1 MLSSFIHAYL
11 KIFFVLTPFFV
22 TSTFVAM
29 TSDYGEEKRKKTAIK
44 ITIAVLIS
52 SFIIYMFGQYIF
64 ALFGITLDA
73 FRIGAGALLFLSALQ
88 LVEGSPTSRQK
99 QPKTADED
107 QDIAVVPLAIPI
119 TVGPGVIGMLMVM
132 AAELPSTSDRLLVSG
147 ALLCAVA
154 TVGGLLY
161 VSGGIERLI
170 GNKGLT
176 ILTKLTGLFVSA
188 IAAQLIFT
196 GLRNFLI
203 LPLS

>member
-1 MLSSFIHAYL
+1 MLSFFIQAYL

-22 TSTFVAM
+22 TSIFVAM
-29 TSDYGEEKRKKTAIK
+29 TSDYSEQRRKKTAHR

-52 SFIIYMFGQYIF
+52 SFVIYLFGQYIF
-64 ALFGITLDA
+64 SLFGITLDA

-88 LVEGSPTSRQK
+88 LVEGQSGKPR
-99 QPKTADED
+99 QPKIDDDD

-132 AAELPSTSDRLLVSG
+132 AAEMRTTPERLLISS

-154 TVGGLLY
+154 TLGVLLH
-161 VSGGIERLI
+161 VSGSIERVI
-170 GNKGLT
+170 GTKGLT
-176 ILTKLTGLFVSA
+176 IMTKLTGLFVSA
-188 IAAQLIFT
+188 IAAQLIFS

-203 LPLS
+203 LPAG

>member
-203 LPLS
+203 LPLN

>member
-147 ALLCAVA
+147 ALFCAVA

-203 LPLS
+203 LPLN

>member
-1 MLSSFIHAYL
+1 MLSSFIQAYL

-29 TSDYGEEKRKKTAIK
+29 TSEYTEEKRKKTALK
-44 ITIAVLIS
+44 VTISVLLG
-52 SFIIYMFGQYIF
+52 SFSIYLFGQYIF
-64 ALFGITLDA
+64 SLFGITLDA

-88 LVEGSPTSRQK
+88 LVEGPSASKQK
-99 QPKTADED
+99 QPKNEDE
-107 QDIAVVPLAIPI
+107 DIAVVPLAIPI

-132 AAELPSTSDRLLVSG
+132 AAEMPSTPNRLLVSG
-147 ALLCAVA
+147 ALLLAVC
-154 TVGGLLY
+154 TVGALLY
-161 VSGGIERLI
+161 ISGKIERVI

-196 GLRNFLI
+196 GLRNFL
-203 LPLS
+203 LPTAG

>member
-1 MLSSFIHAYL
+1 MFTSFIHAYL

-29 TSDYGEEKRKKTAIK
+29 TSEYSERKRKKTAHRVA
-44 ITIAVLIS
+44 IAVLIS
-52 SFIIYMFGQYIF
+52 SFTIYLFGHYIF
-64 ALFGITLDA
+64 SMFGITLDA

-88 LVEGSPTSRQK
+88 LVEGSPRKQK
-99 QPKTADED
+99 QPELEDDD

-132 AAELPSTSDRLLVSG
+132 AAEMKTTPDRLLISG

-154 TVGGLLY
+154 TLGVLLH
-161 VSGGIERLI
+161 VSGSIERVI
-170 GNKGLT
+170 GTKGLT
-176 ILTKLTGLFVSA
+176 IMTKLTGLFVSA
-188 IAAQLIFT
+188 IAAQLIFS

-203 LPLS
+203 LPAG